1 MVPRKEE
8 TMNNTYSI
16 VRLGFAISLLGLLQ
30 ACATS
35 QGKPDMDGSQQA
47 SVLTLN
53 KPADI
58 KHTVGAQERL
68 IDISLK
74 YTGSKAH
81 WQAIA
86 DHNGI
91 TDPRLLR
98 IGSTL
103 TIPASLL
110 QHNTSALKP
119 STAQQSTFQLPTSAD
134 TSIAPTSSPLA
145 IKRALSRPASKRPPE
160 RQAEDAVFIQKVS
173 TNRSF
178 DLNPIDETT
187 VASRTHSA
195 LPDAK
200 VKVVGTYYP
209 KGIYRQPANYS
220 DLILRALPGTLFQ
233 LEDLTNGW
241 YKIVTSQGVGYLRKD
256 DGAIIMNDVKQ

>member
-1 MVPRKEE
+1 
-8 TMNNTYSI
+8 
-16 VRLGFAISLLGLLQ
+16 
-30 ACATS
+30 
-35 QGKPDMDGSQQA
+35 MDGSPQA
-47 SVLTLN
+47 NVLTLN

-58 KHTVGAQERL
+58 QHTVGAQERL

-74 YTGSKAH
+74 YTGSTAH

-86 DHNGI
+86 EHNGI
-91 TDPRLLR
+91 ADPRLLR
-98 IGSTL
+98 IGTTL

-110 QHNTSALKP
+110 QHKMSTLKP
-119 STAQQSTFQLPTSAD
+119 STAQQSTFKLATLAD
-134 TSIAPTSSPLA
+134 RTLAPASSSLA
-145 IKRALSRPASKRPPE
+145 IKRALSRPASTRTLE
-160 RQAEDAVFIQKVS
+160 REAQNAVLIQKVS

-178 DLNPIDETT
+178 DLNPIDETAA
-187 VASRTHSA
+187 ASRTDSV

-220 DLILRALPGTLFQ
+220 DLILRASPGTLFQ
-233 LEDLTNGW
+233 LEDLTNDW